1 MALYNIFNGY
11 EVDEGVYPSEY
22 VTSEAPPAH
31 GYAFIKGIW
40 MVSDGCVTERLE
52 KVKIEV
58 YQRINNKVIEMYNT
72 FTPLFMEY
80 TQRETQAMAWRDSD
94 YYGTPPAQV
103 LAFSVPAKMNPVE
116 ACNLIIYQAKQ
127 FRDVLDFMASLRM
140 KKIEVEGVSNI
151 AQALEIEKKTLANM
165 RMVLANLP

>member
-11 EVDEGVYPSEY
+11 EVDEGVYPSHY
-22 VTSEAPPAH
+22 VTSTPPPAP
-31 GYAFIKGIW
+31 GYTFVKDIW

-58 YQRINNKVIEMYNT
+58 YKRINDRVIEMYNIY
-72 FTPLFMEY
+72 TPLFMEY
-80 TQRETQAMAWRDSD
+80 TQRETQAMGWRDRD
-94 YYGTPPAQV
+94 YYGEPPPQV

-127 FRDVLDFMASLRM
+127 FREALDYMASLRM
-140 KKIEVEGVSNI
+140 KKIEVESASSI
-151 AQALEIEKKTLANM
+151 AQALDIEKQTLADM
-165 RMVLANLP
+165 QKVLANLP